1 MAIKKS
7 EIYSA
12 IWESCNNLRGGMDA
26 SLYKDYVLFMLFIKY
41 VSDKFANAGP
51 FSVFRVPAGSG
62 FDDMRQL
69 KGRPDI
75 GDQINKK
82 IIQPLVDANNGMLAR
97 TDFPDFNDATRLGS
111 DKEMVDRLTSL
122 ITVFENRNL
131 DFSRNRADNDDL
143 LGDAYEFL
151 MRHFATE
158 SGKSKGQF
166 YTPAEVSR
174 VIARVIGIDPAT
186 VTKSTSAYDPTCGS
200 GSLLLKVAAEAGQ
213 DITLEGQEK
222 DVMTAGLARM
232 NMLLH
237 GVSDAVI
244 ATGNTLAAPKFID
257 DGQLR
262 TYDFVVANP
271 PFSDKKWTLGVNV
284 REDPWQRFTWGAPPN
299 KQGDYA
305 YLLHIIRSLR
315 PAGKGACILPHGVL
329 FRGNAEAVIRERLVK
344 SGYLK
349 GIIGLPPNL
358 FYGTG
363 IPACILVLDK
373 ENAVARRGVFMVDAS
388 RDFMKDGN
396 KNRLR
401 ERDIHRIVSVFSALR
416 DVPGY
421 SRMVPVEEIACPR
434 NKYNLNLPRYID
446 SAGPEDIHSLDA
458 HLNGGIPNR
467 DLDALGEVWS
477 ALPGLRARLFTPL
490 PHTDKSRLAG
500 GRDELKDAIQD
511 DAEYRKRAREAH
523 EAMRAWEQKNVPLLC
538 AFAQEGR
545 PRELI
550 TALSE
555 SMLAAFQ
562 GVALVDAYAVYQHL
576 MDYWADTMQDDF
588 YQIAAGGWK
597 AELAWTERGK
607 RKKKVWDCDLVP
619 KALVVARYCAGDAA
633 KLRTLEERHAAA
645 QQEMDSLLEE
655 NSGEDGIFAEL
666 ETVGKAPVK
675 ALLREIKA
683 DVERNDDA
691 AVLKR
696 WLTLDEDSAQLKKQL
711 REARTALDAQT
722 LAKYREFTEAEVR
735 DILVNDKWLPAL
747 RAGLDGELARAVN
760 GLEDRLLVLAD
771 RYATPLT
778 ELSQEVE
785 ALSARVAGHLK
796 RMGLSWD

>member
-7 EIYSA
+7 EIYST

-41 VSDKFANAGP
+41 VSDKFANDGP
-51 FSVFRVPAGSG
+51 FSVFKVPAGSS
-62 FDDMRQL
+62 FNDMCRL
-69 KGRPDI
+69 KGKPDI
-75 GDQINKK
+75 GDQINKT
-82 IIQPLVDANNGMLAR
+82 IIQPLVEANSGTLAG
-97 TDFPDFNDATRLGS
+97 TDFPDFNDVTKLGAGS
-111 DKEMVDRLTSL
+111 EMVDRLTSL
-122 ITVFENRNL
+122 ITVFENKNL

-174 VIARVIGIDPAT
+174 VIAKVIGIDPAK

-200 GSLLLKVAAEAGQ
+200 GSLLLKVATEAGQ

-244 ATGNTLAAPKFID
+244 ETGNTLAHPKFID
-257 DGQLR
+257 SGRLR

-271 PFSDKKWTLGVNV
+271 PFSDKKWILGVNV
-284 REDPWQRFTWGAPPN
+284 LTDPYHRFTWGAPPN

-305 YLLHIIRSLR
+305 YLLHIIRSLKST
-315 PAGKGACILPHGVL
+315 GKGACILPHGVL
-329 FRGNAEAVIRERLVK
+329 FRGNAEAVIREQLVK

-349 GIIGLPPNL
+349 GIIGLPANL

-373 ENAVARRGVFMVDAS
+373 ENAVARKGIFMLDAS

-401 ERDIHRIVSVFSALR
+401 ERDIHRIVSVFSAMG

-421 SRMVPVEEIACPR
+421 ARMVPLEEIASPK
-434 NKYNLNLPRYID
+434 NSYNLNLPRYIA
-446 SAGPEDIHSLDA
+446 SADAEDIHNLDA

-467 DLDALGEVWS
+467 DLDALEEVWN
-477 ALPGLRARLFTPL
+477 ALPNLRGRLFTPV
-490 PHTDKSRLAG
+490 PDTDKSTLAVS
-500 GRDELKDAIQD
+500 REELKDAIQQD
-511 DAEYRKRAREAH
+511 PEYKRLVSAAKCAMAE
-523 EAMRAWEQKNVPLLC
+523 WEKKNVPLLRG
-538 AFAQEGR
+538 FAQEGR

-550 TALSE
+550 VALSE

-562 GVALVDAYAVYQHL
+562 GVALVDAYAVYQNL
-576 MDYWADTMQDDF
+576 MNFWADTMQDDF
-588 YQIAAGGWK
+588 YQIAADGWK
-597 AELAWTERGK
+597 AELVYEERGK
-607 RKKKVWDCDLVP
+607 RKKKVWDCDLLP
-619 KALVVARYCAGDAA
+619 KRLIIARYFS
-633 KLRTLEERHAAA
+633 REEAEIRALDEKYTAA

-655 NSGEDGIFAEL
+655 NSGEDGIFNEL
-666 ETVGKAPVK
+666 EAVKKAPVK
-675 ALLREIKA
+675 TLLKEIRGDK
-683 DVERNDDA
+683 ERADDA
-691 AVLKR
+691 AVLKK
-696 WLTLDEDSAQLKKQL
+696 WLGLEDSVGKLKKQL
-711 REARTALDAQT
+711 KNAETELDARAV
-722 LAKYREFTEAEVR
+722 AKYAELSEEDVK
-735 DILVNDKWLPAL
+735 DILINDKWLPVL
-747 RAGLDGELARAVN
+747 ETGLAEELSRAVN
-760 GLEDRLLVLAD
+760 DMEDRLLVLAD
-771 RYATPLT
+771 RYATPLAKLSREVE
-778 ELSQEVE
+778 ELS
-785 ALSARVAGHLK
+785 AKVAGHLK
-796 RMGLSWD
+796 RMGLAWS